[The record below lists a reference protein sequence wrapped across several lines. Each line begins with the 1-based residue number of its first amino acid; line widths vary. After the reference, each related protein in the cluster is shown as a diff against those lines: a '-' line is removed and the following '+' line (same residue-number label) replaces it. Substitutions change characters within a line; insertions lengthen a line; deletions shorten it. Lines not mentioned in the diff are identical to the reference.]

1 MKEIDVLETIAWGMK
16 NFGSVCTN
24 RQLPLRDMRR
34 AMANGLAEC
43 VGLVS
48 MCDDDCFAIQPERYR
63 LGYTLTKK
71 GKRAIESHY
80 KCCPLPVDEGELS
93 YDEHQQ
99 VY

>member
-1 MKEIDVLETIAWGMK
+1 MKQIDVLETIAWGMK

-24 RQLPLRDMRR
+24 RQLPLRDVRR
-34 AMANGLAEC
+34 AMTNGLAEC

-48 MCDDDCFAIQPERYR
+48 MCDDDCFTIQPERYC
-63 LGYTLTKK
+63 LGYVLTEK
-71 GKRAIESHY
+71 GKQAIETHY
-80 KCCPLPVDEGELS
+80 EKRPLPVNEDELS